1 VLSVDDMAK
10 WVGERDSVTWKCYQH
25 RAAAVK
31 WWKML
36 LINLIKD
43 HIIKKYQE
51 NNKSYD
57 TLWVCVYVLIK

>member
-1 VLSVDDMAK
+1 MNVIKLHENVISN
-10 WVGERDSVTWKCYQH
+10 G
-25 RAAAVK
+25 VK
-31 WWKML
+31 YENNEKML

-57 TLWVCVYVLIK
+57 TLVYFSAQHRCYVCVN